1 MKNKVEKFIEKLY
14 VYNARRSSRN
24 VIKSNCLNKKLESLT
39 KKEANDISIIWSKLN
54 LSVDY
59 SFFTLCKN
67 LVGFDARY
75 ISEDL
80 YNPIIKAALNPAM
93 QSVVFEN
100 KCLYD
105 KFFPDVKRP
114 KTICKNI
121 MDEYYNEKDEYITID
136 QAIKL
141 ILANDSLVIK
151 PGVYS
156 DSGNSVKK
164 FTPKDSNQIQ
174 NLFNKY
180 SKNFIIQEVITQS
193 DSTSIFNPESVNTLR
208 ISSLFLNG
216 KVSILSPVFRCG
228 QKGGFVD
235 NTGAGGIIVGLSK
248 NGHLNDYGF
257 DLSMN
262 KHYESSNGVQFKGK
276 IIKGYEDT
284 LKIIKETH
292 KNFPTAHLIGWD
304 FAIDENNNPTM
315 IEVNIAFPGIIF
327 EQLCSGPFFGDR
339 TDEVI
344 EYVLRNKPSLRIRM

>member
-1 MKNKVEKFIEKLY
+1 MKNSRIEKILQYIY
-14 VYNARRSSRN
+14 VKRSSY
-24 VIKSNCLNKKLESLT
+24 KSSKIVKKHADFHVETLDRSEQNEINKY
-39 KKEANDISIIWSKLN
+39 WSN
-54 LSVDY
+54 LSPNSNSY
-59 SFFTLCKN
+59 FHRLSKT
-67 LVGFDARY
+67 LVGFDPRY
-75 ISEDL
+75 LSEEL
-80 YNPIIKAALNPAM
+80 YNPLIKAALNPAM

-208 ISSLFLNG
+208 VSSYPPQQRH
-216 KVSILSPVFRCG
+216 VSR
-228 QKGGFVD
+228 
-235 NTGAGGIIVGLSK
+235 
-248 NGHLNDYGF
+248 
-257 DLSMN
+257 
-262 KHYESSNGVQFKGK
+262 
-276 IIKGYEDT
+276 
-284 LKIIKETH
+284 
-292 KNFPTAHLIGWD
+292 
-304 FAIDENNNPTM
+304 
-315 IEVNIAFPGIIF
+315 VN
-327 EQLCSGPFFGDR
+327 LC
-339 TDEVI
+339 
-344 EYVLRNKPSLRIRM
+344 L